1 MAYRKLKEWIV
12 CGTCLNFI
20 QNDDATSLDY
30 YHSQKESNRRFVIM
44 KQSLACAGGFPI
56 VTEPTFSQSFIE
68 TCDCC
73 QSVSECVAN
82 VTIMAKVYEPKYE
95 MIKHPVNQYLFK
107 VRVWETPSMAIDLTP
122 WIPKIDALRTM
133 NEQFK

>member
-1 MAYRKLKEWIV
+1 
-12 CGTCLNFI
+12 
-20 QNDDATSLDY
+20 
-30 YHSQKESNRRFVIM
+30 
-44 KQSLACAGGFPI
+44 
-56 VTEPTFSQSFIE
+56 
-68 TCDCC
+68 
-73 QSVSECVAN
+73 
-82 VTIMAKVYEPKYE
+82 MAKVYEPKYE